1 MALLKHL
8 NNEKSAHAETP
19 AMQYPTSCLDPTT
32 PIPFSLNHPIIRPAL
47 LLILLLFS
55 SSSALAYDCEV
66 AGIYYNLNPTDK
78 TASVTYKDYNHYS
91 GDVVIPEN
99 IAYDGTTYSVTSIG
113 YSAFY
118 GCSGLTSVTIPN
130 SVTSIGN
137 FAFYGCSGLT
147 YVTIPNSVTSIG
159 DRAFSGCS
167 GLTSVT
173 VDKNN
178 GTYDSRDNCNA
189 IIETSTNKL
198 IVGCNNTIIPNSVT
212 AIGEHAFEYCSGL
225 TSVTIP
231 NSVTSIGGAAFSG
244 CSGLTSVTIPN
255 SVTSIGYRAFSGC
268 SGLTSV
274 TIGNSVSSIG
284 EHAFEY
290 CSGLTSVT
298 IPNSV
303 TSIGDGAFSGCS
315 GLTSVTIGNSVTSI
329 GDQAFFG
336 CTGLHSLT
344 IGTGVLSIG
353 RYAIGYNYDHGYI
366 KKTIEKVIWLPN
378 TPPTG
383 YRDVNSI
390 VSYAANDLY
399 TGMSCE
405 YKYIYKYLS
414 SLFEV
419 DGIRYVP
426 VSPSERTCDAIDC
439 TYSPE
444 HTEITLNKSVS
455 YKGVS
460 MKLKDI
466 KPYTCYNNTHIT
478 KVLVN
483 YDGNI
488 GDYAF
493 RDCSAITSA
502 DITAESIGN
511 YAFSGSA
518 TKNDAIFNISANTIG
533 GYAFSRCSAIIS
545 ADITAESIGNY
556 AFSDSATKNDA
567 IFNISANTIGGYAFS
582 GCSAI
587 ISAVITAKS
596 IGNYAFSS
604 SATKNDAIFNIS
616 ANTIGM
622 SAFSGCAKMTKATL
636 GGSMTSIGGSAFY
649 GCSSLEGITI
659 PNSVENIG
667 EGTFEKCSALSY
679 AKIGSGLKA
688 IPYSTFSGCAFIS
701 SITIPKNVTEIGN
714 YAFSGCKSLA
724 DVYIEDRE
732 DELSLGSNGSSP
744 LFSGCSLKTVYIGG
758 NIAYSTSSGS
768 GYSPFY
774 RNTSL
779 EKVIITD
786 KETEISAN
794 EFYGCTGLK
803 YITMGDG
810 IEKIGDWAFSG
821 CSSLDFFRVG
831 SNVKTIGKEAFSDCT
846 AMTKLITTAP
856 VPPTCGSQALDD
868 INKWT
873 CELFVNKESIDQYK
887 AAEQWKEFFF
897 ISEYDGVDDVSVDT
911 PDALYEVYNL
921 QGVRVGSGMREAE
934 VTADTLPHGVYILVS
949 LQGRKKL
956 KI

>member
-1 MALLKHL
+1 
-8 NNEKSAHAETP
+8 
-19 AMQYPTSCLDPTT
+19 MQYPASQPDHTSI
-32 PIPFSLNHPIIRPAL
+32 IPGHLIHTIIRPAL
-47 LLILLLFS
+47 LLILLIFS
-55 SSSALAYDCEV
+55 SFYALAYDCKV
-66 AGIYYNLNPTDK
+66 DGIYYDLNNDDK
-78 TASVTYKDYNHYS
+78 TASVTYIYMGLYTSDNKDAYVGNII
-91 GDVVIPEN
+91 IPES
-99 IAYDGTTYSVTSIG
+99 ITYSGTTYSVTSIG
-113 YSAFY
+113 DNAFW

-130 SVTSIGN
+130 SISYIGKYA
-137 FAFYGCSGLT
+137 FASCSGLT
-147 YVTIPNSVTSIG
+147 SVTIPNSVSYIG
-159 DRAFSGCS
+159 EAAFGGCS

-198 IVGCNNTIIPNSVT
+198 IVGCKNTTIPNSVTSIGDWAFASCSGLTSVTIPNSVTSIGGYAFSGCSGLTSVTVDKNNGTYDSRNNCNAIIETSTNKLIVGCNNTIIPNSIT
-212 AIGEHAFEYCSGL
+212 SIGDGAFAYCSGL

-231 NSVTSIGGAAFSG
+231 NSVTSIGEFAFSHCSGLTSVAITNSVTSIGEYAFSGCSGLTSVTFNAEKCTYMGSDSYPVFNDCINLTTLNIGNKVTTIPNHAFYDCTGLTSVTIPNSVTSIGESAFSG

-255 SVTSIGYRAFSGC
+255 SVTFIGGYAFRG
-268 SGLTSV
+268 
-274 TIGNSVSSIG
+274 
-284 EHAFEY
+284 

-303 TSIGDGAFSGCS
+303 TFIGDYAFY
-315 GLTSVTIGNSVTSI
+315 N
-329 GDQAFFG
+329 

-353 RYAIGYNYDHGYI
+353 QYAIGYYYNYGYGNR

-383 YRDVNSI
+383 YSEVNSR
-390 VSYAANDLY
+390 VSYVANDLY

-439 TYSPE
+439 TYNQEQTDISLCK
-444 HTEITLNKSVS
+444 TVS

-460 MKLKDI
+460 MTLKDI

-478 KVLVN
+478 KVIVN

-493 RDCSAITSA
+493 HDC
-502 DITAESIGN
+502 
-511 YAFSGSA
+511 
-518 TKNDAIFNISANTIG
+518 
-533 GYAFSRCSAIIS
+533 
-545 ADITAESIGNY
+545 
-556 AFSDSATKNDA
+556 
-567 IFNISANTIGGYAFS
+567 
-582 GCSAI
+582 
-587 ISAVITAKS
+587 
-596 IGNYAFSS
+596 
-604 SATKNDAIFNIS
+604 
-616 ANTIGM
+616 
-622 SAFSGCAKMTKATL
+622 
-636 GGSMTSIGGSAFY
+636 
-649 GCSSLEGITI
+649 
-659 PNSVENIG
+659 P
-667 EGTFEKCSALSY
+667 
-679 AKIGSGLKA
+679 
-688 IPYSTFSGCAFIS
+688 
-701 SITIPKNVTEIGN
+701 
-714 YAFSGCKSLA
+714 
-724 DVYIEDRE
+724 
-732 DELSLGSNGSSP
+732 
-744 LFSGCSLKTVYIGG
+744 LKTVYIGG
-758 NIAYSTSSGS
+758 NISYSTSSDK

-786 KETEISAN
+786 KETEITAN

-803 YITMGDG
+803 YISMGDG

-856 VPPTCGSQALDD
+856 VPPICGSQALDD

-873 CELFVNKESIDQYK
+873 CELFVNKESINQYK

-897 ISEYDGVDDVSVDT
+897 ISEYNGVDDVSVDT
-911 PDALYEVYNL
+911 PDALYEVYNM

-934 VTADTLPHGVYILVS
+934 VTVDTLPHGVYILVS
-949 LQGRKKL
+949 PQGRKKL

>member
-1 MALLKHL
+1 
-8 NNEKSAHAETP
+8 
-19 AMQYPTSCLDPTT
+19 MQYPASQPDHTSI
-32 PIPFSLNHPIIRPAL
+32 IPGHLIHTIIRPAL
-47 LLILLLFS
+47 LLILLIFS
-55 SSSALAYDCEV
+55 SFYALAYDCKV
-66 AGIYYNLNPTDK
+66 DRIYYDLNNDDK
-78 TASVTYKDYNHYS
+78 TASVTYMGLYTSDNKDAYVGNII
-91 GDVVIPEN
+91 IPES
-99 IAYDGTTYSVTSIG
+99 ITYSGTTYSVTSIG
-113 YSAFY
+113 DNAFR

-130 SVTSIGN
+130 SVSYIGKYA
-137 FAFYGCSGLT
+137 FASCSGLT
-147 YVTIPNSVTSIG
+147 SVTIPNSVSYIG
-159 DRAFSGCS
+159 EAAFGGCS

-198 IVGCNNTIIPNSVT
+198 IVGCKNTTIPNSVTSIGSSAFSGCSGLTSVTIPNSVTSIGGYAFSGCSGLTSVTVDKNNGTYDSRNNCNAIIETSTNKLIVGCNNTIIPNSVT
-212 AIGEHAFEYCSGL
+212 SIGDGAFAYCSGLTSVTIPNSVTSIGEVAFSDCSGLTSVAIPNSVTSIGGYAFAYCSGLTSVTFNAEKCTEMGSNSFPVFNGCKSLTTLTIGDKVTTIPDYAFGECSGLTSVTIPNSVTSIGDGAFADCSGL

-231 NSVTSIGGAAFSG
+231 NSVTSIGGAAF
-244 CSGLTSVTIPN
+244 
-255 SVTSIGYRAFSGC
+255 RD
-268 SGLTSV
+268 
-274 TIGNSVSSIG
+274 
-284 EHAFEY
+284 

-303 TSIGDGAFSGCS
+303 TSIGDDAFRGCS
-315 GLTSVTIGNSVTSI
+315 SLISVVIPNSVTSI
-329 GDQAFFG
+329 GDYAFYD

-353 RYAIGYNYDHGYI
+353 QYAIGYYYNYGYGKR
-366 KKTIEKVIWLPN
+366 KKTVEKVIWLPN

-383 YRDVNSI
+383 YSEVNSR
-390 VSYAANDLY
+390 VSYVANDLY

-439 TYSPE
+439 TYNQEQTDISLCK
-444 HTEITLNKSVS
+444 TVS

-460 MKLKDI
+460 MTLKDI

-478 KVLVN
+478 KVIVN

-493 RDCSAITSA
+493 HDC
-502 DITAESIGN
+502 
-511 YAFSGSA
+511 
-518 TKNDAIFNISANTIG
+518 
-533 GYAFSRCSAIIS
+533 
-545 ADITAESIGNY
+545 
-556 AFSDSATKNDA
+556 
-567 IFNISANTIGGYAFS
+567 
-582 GCSAI
+582 
-587 ISAVITAKS
+587 
-596 IGNYAFSS
+596 
-604 SATKNDAIFNIS
+604 
-616 ANTIGM
+616 
-622 SAFSGCAKMTKATL
+622 
-636 GGSMTSIGGSAFY
+636 
-649 GCSSLEGITI
+649 
-659 PNSVENIG
+659 P
-667 EGTFEKCSALSY
+667 
-679 AKIGSGLKA
+679 
-688 IPYSTFSGCAFIS
+688 
-701 SITIPKNVTEIGN
+701 
-714 YAFSGCKSLA
+714 
-724 DVYIEDRE
+724 
-732 DELSLGSNGSSP
+732 
-744 LFSGCSLKTVYIGG
+744 LKTVYIGG
-758 NIAYSTSSGS
+758 NISYSTSSDK

-786 KETEISAN
+786 KETEITAN

-803 YITMGDG
+803 YISMGDG

-911 PDALYEVYNL
+911 VDAVYEVYNL
-921 QGVRVGSGMREAE
+921 QGIRVGSGIREAE

-949 LQGRKKL
+949 PQGRKKL

>member
-1 MALLKHL
+1 
-8 NNEKSAHAETP
+8 
-19 AMQYPTSCLDPTT
+19 MQYPASQPDHTSI
-32 PIPFSLNHPIIRPAL
+32 IPGHLIHTIIRPAL
-47 LLILLLFS
+47 LLILSLFS
-55 SSSALAYDCEV
+55 SFSALAYDCKV
-66 AGIYYNLNPTDK
+66 DGIYYDLNNDDK
-78 TASVTYKDYNHYS
+78 TASVTYMGLYTSDNKDAYVGNII
-91 GDVVIPEN
+91 IPES
-99 IAYDGTTYSVTSIG
+99 ITHSGTTYSVTSIG
-113 YSAFY
+113 DNAFW

-130 SVTSIGN
+130 SVTSIGECA
-137 FAFYGCSGLT
+137 FASCSGLT
-147 YVTIPNSVTSIG
+147 SVTIPNSVSYIG
-159 DRAFSGCS
+159 EAAFGGCS

-198 IVGCNNTIIPNSVT
+198 IVGCKNTTIPNSVTSIGDRAFASCSGLTSVTIPNSVTSIGGYAFSGCSGLTSVTVDKNNGTYDSRNNCNAIIETSTNKLIVGCNNTIIPNSVT
-212 AIGEHAFEYCSGL
+212 SIGDGAFAYCSGL

-231 NSVTSIGGAAFSG
+231 NSVTSIGGAAF
-244 CSGLTSVTIPN
+244 
-255 SVTSIGYRAFSGC
+255 R
-268 SGLTSV
+268 
-274 TIGNSVSSIG
+274 
-284 EHAFEY
+284 
-290 CSGLTSVT
+290 
-298 IPNSV
+298 
-303 TSIGDGAFSGCS
+303 GCS

-329 GDQAFFG
+329 GDYAFYN

-353 RYAIGYNYDHGYI
+353 QYAIGYYYNYGYGNR

-383 YRDVNSI
+383 YGEVNSR
-390 VSYAANDLY
+390 VSYVANDLY

-439 TYSPE
+439 TYNQEQTDISLCK
-444 HTEITLNKSVS
+444 TVS

-460 MKLKDI
+460 MTLKDI

-478 KVLVN
+478 KVIVN

-493 RDCSAITSA
+493 HDC
-502 DITAESIGN
+502 
-511 YAFSGSA
+511 
-518 TKNDAIFNISANTIG
+518 
-533 GYAFSRCSAIIS
+533 
-545 ADITAESIGNY
+545 
-556 AFSDSATKNDA
+556 
-567 IFNISANTIGGYAFS
+567 
-582 GCSAI
+582 
-587 ISAVITAKS
+587 
-596 IGNYAFSS
+596 
-604 SATKNDAIFNIS
+604 
-616 ANTIGM
+616 
-622 SAFSGCAKMTKATL
+622 
-636 GGSMTSIGGSAFY
+636 
-649 GCSSLEGITI
+649 
-659 PNSVENIG
+659 P
-667 EGTFEKCSALSY
+667 
-679 AKIGSGLKA
+679 
-688 IPYSTFSGCAFIS
+688 
-701 SITIPKNVTEIGN
+701 
-714 YAFSGCKSLA
+714 
-724 DVYIEDRE
+724 
-732 DELSLGSNGSSP
+732 
-744 LFSGCSLKTVYIGG
+744 LKTVYIGG
-758 NIAYSTSSGS
+758 NISYSTSSDK

-786 KETEISAN
+786 KETEITAN

-803 YITMGDG
+803 YISMGDG

-873 CELFVNKESIDQYK
+873 CELFVNKESINQYK

-921 QGVRVGSGMREAE
+921 QGVRVGSGMHEAE
-934 VTADTLPHGVYILVS
+934 VTADALPHGVYILVS
-949 LQGRKKL
+949 PQGRKKL

>member
-1 MALLKHL
+1 MTNRNFFLCSSGGNRYRRPRFLHIYSGQDVIRIESQCDIMALLKHL
-8 NNEKSAHAETP
+8 KNEKSAHAETS
-19 AMQYPTSCLDPTT
+19 AMQYLTSSLDPTT
-32 PIPFSLNHPIIRPAL
+32 IIPGHLIHTIIRPAL

-55 SSSALAYDCEV
+55 SFSTLAYDCKV

-78 TASVTYKDYNHYS
+78 TASVTGNDNNSYS

-113 YSAFY
+113 YYAFSD
-118 GCSGLTSVTIPN
+118 CSGLTSVTFNAEKCTYMGSDSYPVFNNCIN
-130 SVTSIGN
+130 LTTLNIGN
-137 FAFYGCSGLT
+137 KVT
-147 YVTIPNSVTSIG
+147 TIPNY
-159 DRAFSGCS
+159 AF
-167 GLTSVT
+167 
-173 VDKNN
+173 
-178 GTYDSRDNCNA
+178 YD
-189 IIETSTNKL
+189 
-198 IVGCNNTIIPNSVT
+198 
-212 AIGEHAFEYCSGL
+212 
-225 TSVTIP
+225 
-231 NSVTSIGGAAFSG
+231 
-244 CSGLTSVTIPN
+244 
-255 SVTSIGYRAFSGC
+255 
-268 SGLTSV
+268 
-274 TIGNSVSSIG
+274 
-284 EHAFEY
+284 
-290 CSGLTSVT
+290 
-298 IPNSV
+298 
-303 TSIGDGAFSGCS
+303 
-315 GLTSVTIGNSVTSI
+315 
-329 GDQAFFG
+329 

-353 RYAIGYNYDHGYI
+353 RYAIGYYKYDHGNI
-366 KKTIEKVIWLPN
+366 KKTIEKVIWHPN

-383 YRDVNSI
+383 YREVNSR
-390 VSYAANDLY
+390 VSYVANDLY

-439 TYSPE
+439 TYNQEQTDISLCK
-444 HTEITLNKSVS
+444 TVS

-460 MKLKDI
+460 MTLKDI

-478 KVLVN
+478 KVIIN
-483 YDGNI
+483 YEGNI
-488 GDYAF
+488 GNYAF
-493 RDCSAITSA
+493 YDCSAIVSA
-502 DITAESIGN
+502 DITAESIGD
-511 YAFSGSA
+511 YAFKESA
-518 TKNDAIFNISANTIG
+518 TKNEATFKIVAKTIG
-533 GYAFSRCSAIIS
+533 
-545 ADITAESIGNY
+545 E
-556 AFSDSATKNDA
+556 K
-567 IFNISANTIGGYAFS
+567 AFS
-582 GCSAI
+582 GCSKMTKVTLGE
-587 ISAVITAKS
+587 SLTS
-596 IGNYAFSS
+596 IGE
-604 SATKNDAIFNIS
+604 
-616 ANTIGM
+616 
-622 SAFSGCAKMTKATL
+622 SAFS
-636 GGSMTSIGGSAFY
+636 
-649 GCSSLEGITI
+649 GCSSLEGVTI
-659 PNSVENIG
+659 PNNVESIG
-667 EGTFEKCSALSY
+667 SYAFEKCSAMTY

-688 IPYSTFSGCAFIS
+688 IPYCTFSGCASIP
-701 SITIPKNVTEIGN
+701 SITIPKNVTEGN

-744 LFSGCSLKTVYIGG
+744 LFSGCPLKTVYIGG
-758 NIAYSTSSGS
+758 NIAYLTSSDN

-786 KETEISAN
+786 KETEISEN

-821 CSSLDFFRVG
+821 CSSLDYFRVG

-897 ISEYDGVDDVSVDT
+897 ISKYDGVDDVSVDSQN
-911 PDALYEVYNL
+911 AVYEVYNL

-934 VTADTLPHGVYILVS
+934 VTADALPHGVYILVS
-949 LQGRKKL
+949 PQGRKKL

>member
-1 MALLKHL
+1 
-8 NNEKSAHAETP
+8 
-19 AMQYPTSCLDPTT
+19 MQYPASQPDHTSI
-32 PIPFSLNHPIIRPAL
+32 IPGHLIHTIIRPAL
-47 LLILLLFS
+47 LLILLIFS
-55 SSSALAYDCEV
+55 SFYALAYDCKV
-66 AGIYYNLNPTDK
+66 DGIYYDLNNDDK
-78 TASVTYKDYNHYS
+78 TASVTYMGLYTSDNKDAYVGNII
-91 GDVVIPEN
+91 IPES
-99 IAYDGTTYSVTSIG
+99 ITYSGTTYSVTSIG
-113 YSAFY
+113 DNAFWGCSGFTSVTIPNSVSY
-118 GCSGLTSVTIPN
+118 IGKYAFASCSGLTSVTIPN
-130 SVTSIGN
+130 SVSYIGKYA
-137 FAFYGCSGLT
+137 FASCSGLT
-147 YVTIPNSVTSIG
+147 SVTIPNSVSYIG
-159 DRAFSGCS
+159 EAAFGGCS

-198 IVGCNNTIIPNSVT
+198 IVGCKNTTIPNSVTSIGDRAFASCSGLTSVTIPNSVTSIGGYAFSGCSGLTSVTVDKNNGTYDSRNNCNAIIETSTNKLIVGCNNTIIPNSVT
-212 AIGEHAFEYCSGL
+212 SIGDGAFAYCSGLTSVTIPNSVTSIGEFAFSDCSGLTSVTIPNSVTSIGGYAFSGCSGLTSVTFNAEKCTEMGSNSFPVFNGCKSLTTLTIGDKVTTIPDYAFGECSGLTSVTIPNSVTSIGDGAFAYCSGL

-231 NSVTSIGGAAFSG
+231 NSVTSIGGAAF
-244 CSGLTSVTIPN
+244 
-255 SVTSIGYRAFSGC
+255 R
-268 SGLTSV
+268 
-274 TIGNSVSSIG
+274 
-284 EHAFEY
+284 
-290 CSGLTSVT
+290 
-298 IPNSV
+298 
-303 TSIGDGAFSGCS
+303 GCS

-329 GDQAFFG
+329 GDYAFYN

-353 RYAIGYNYDHGYI
+353 QYAIGYYYNYGYGNR

-383 YRDVNSI
+383 YSEVNSR
-390 VSYAANDLY
+390 VSYVANDLY

-426 VSPSERTCDAIDC
+426 VSPSEHTCDAIDC
-439 TYSPE
+439 TYNQEQTDISLCK
-444 HTEITLNKSVS
+444 TVS

-460 MKLKDI
+460 MTLKDI

-478 KVLVN
+478 KVIVN

-493 RDCSAITSA
+493 HDC
-502 DITAESIGN
+502 
-511 YAFSGSA
+511 
-518 TKNDAIFNISANTIG
+518 
-533 GYAFSRCSAIIS
+533 
-545 ADITAESIGNY
+545 
-556 AFSDSATKNDA
+556 
-567 IFNISANTIGGYAFS
+567 
-582 GCSAI
+582 
-587 ISAVITAKS
+587 
-596 IGNYAFSS
+596 
-604 SATKNDAIFNIS
+604 
-616 ANTIGM
+616 
-622 SAFSGCAKMTKATL
+622 
-636 GGSMTSIGGSAFY
+636 
-649 GCSSLEGITI
+649 
-659 PNSVENIG
+659 P
-667 EGTFEKCSALSY
+667 
-679 AKIGSGLKA
+679 
-688 IPYSTFSGCAFIS
+688 
-701 SITIPKNVTEIGN
+701 
-714 YAFSGCKSLA
+714 
-724 DVYIEDRE
+724 
-732 DELSLGSNGSSP
+732 
-744 LFSGCSLKTVYIGG
+744 LKTVYIGG
-758 NIAYSTSSGS
+758 NISYSTSSDR

-786 KETEISAN
+786 KETEITAN
-794 EFYGCTGLK
+794 EFYGCTRLK
-803 YITMGDG
+803 YISMGDG

-856 VPPTCGSQALDD
+856 VPPICGSQALDD

-873 CELFVNKESIDQYK
+873 CELFVNKESINQYK

-934 VTADTLPHGVYILVS
+934 VTADALPHGVYILVS
-949 LQGRKKL
+949 PQGRKKL

>member
-1 MALLKHL
+1 MKRIIYKLMLLTVVL
-8 NNEKSAHAETP
+8 CVAYP
-19 AMQYPTSCLDPTT
+19 AS
-32 PIPFSLNHPIIRPAL
+32 
-47 LLILLLFS
+47 
-55 SSSALAYDCEV
+55 AYDCKV
-66 AGIYYNLNPTDK
+66 DGIYYELNTTDN
-78 TASVTYKDYNHYS
+78 TASVTYNNGHYE
-91 GDVVIPEN
+91 GKVVIPET
-99 IAYDGTTYSVTSIG
+99 ITYSGTTYSVTSIG
-113 YSAFY
+113 SSAFS
-118 GCSGLTSVTIPN
+118 GCSALTSVTIGN
-130 SVTSIGN
+130 SVTSIGS
-137 FAFYGCSGLT
+137 Y
-147 YVTIPNSVTSIG
+147 
-159 DRAFSGCS
+159 
-167 GLTSVT
+167 
-173 VDKNN
+173 
-178 GTYDSRDNCNA
+178 
-189 IIETSTNKL
+189 
-198 IVGCNNTIIPNSVT
+198 
-212 AIGEHAFEYCSGL
+212 
-225 TSVTIP
+225 
-231 NSVTSIGGAAFSG
+231 AFSG

-255 SVTSIGYRAFSGC
+255 SVTSIGYAAFRGC
-268 SGLTSV
+268 SALTSV
-274 TIGNSVSSIG
+274 TIGNSVTSIG
-284 EHAFEY
+284 SNAFDG
-290 CSGLTSVT
+290 CSALTSVT

-303 TSIGDGAFSGCS
+303 TSIGEYAFY
-315 GLTSVTIGNSVTSI
+315 
-329 GDQAFFG
+329 G

-353 RYAIGYNYDHGYI
+353 SYAIGYYYDSGTHQAHPV
-366 KKTIEKVIWLPN
+366 EKVIWLPN
-378 TPPTG
+378 TSPKG
-383 YRDVNSI
+383 YTNVKSVVNY
-390 VSYAANDLY
+390 VANDLY
-399 TGMSCE
+399 SDLSSNN
-405 YKYIYKYLS
+405 KYVYKYLS

-419 DGIRYVP
+419 GGIRYVP

-460 MKLKDI
+460 MTLKDI

-478 KVLVN
+478 KVFIN
-483 YDGNI
+483 YNGNI

-502 DITAESIGN
+502 DITAESIGD
-511 YAFSGSA
+511 YAFS
-518 TKNDAIFNISANTIG
+518 
-533 GYAFSRCSAIIS
+533 C
-545 ADITAESIGNY
+545 
-556 AFSDSATKNDA
+556 SATKNDA

-587 ISAVITAKS
+587 INAVITAES
-596 IGNYAFSS
+596 IGGHAFSG

-616 ANTIGM
+616 ANTIGGH
-622 SAFSGCAKMTKATL
+622 AFSGCSAIISAVITAKSIGDYAFSGSATKNDAIFNISANTIGWYAFSGCSAIISADITAESIGAYAFNGCSKMTKATL
-636 GGSMTSIGGSAFY
+636 GESMTRIGGSAFS
-649 GCSSLEGITI
+649 GCSSLEGVTI
-659 PNSVENIG
+659 PNNVESIG
-667 EGTFEKCSALSY
+667 SYAFEKCSAMTY

-688 IPYSTFSGCAFIS
+688 IQDLTFYSCSSLS

-732 DELSLGSNGSSP
+732 DELSLGSNVSSP
-744 LFSGCSLKTVYIGG
+744 LFSGCPLKTVYIGG
-758 NIAYSTSSGS
+758 NISYPTSSNN

-786 KETEISAN
+786 KETEISEN
-794 EFYGCTGLK
+794 EFHGCTGLK

-911 PDALYEVYNL
+911 LDALYEVYNL

-934 VTADTLPHGVYILVS
+934 ITADALPHGIYILVS
-949 LQGRKKL
+949 PQGRKKL

>member
-1 MALLKHL
+1 MGSDSYPVFNNCINLTTL
-8 NNEKSAHAETP
+8 NIGNK
-19 AMQYPTSCLDPTT
+19 
-32 PIPFSLNHPIIRPAL
+32 
-47 LLILLLFS
+47 
-55 SSSALAYDCEV
+55 
-66 AGIYYNLNPTDK
+66 
-78 TASVTYKDYNHYS
+78 VT
-91 GDVVIPEN
+91 
-99 IAYDGTTYSVTSIG
+99 
-113 YSAFY
+113 
-118 GCSGLTSVTIPN
+118 TIPN
-130 SVTSIGN
+130 Y
-137 FAFYGCSGLT
+137 AFY
-147 YVTIPNSVTSIG
+147 
-159 DRAFSGCS
+159 D
-167 GLTSVT
+167 
-173 VDKNN
+173 
-178 GTYDSRDNCNA
+178 
-189 IIETSTNKL
+189 
-198 IVGCNNTIIPNSVT
+198 
-212 AIGEHAFEYCSGL
+212 
-225 TSVTIP
+225 
-231 NSVTSIGGAAFSG
+231 
-244 CSGLTSVTIPN
+244 
-255 SVTSIGYRAFSGC
+255 
-268 SGLTSV
+268 
-274 TIGNSVSSIG
+274 
-284 EHAFEY
+284 
-290 CSGLTSVT
+290 
-298 IPNSV
+298 
-303 TSIGDGAFSGCS
+303 
-315 GLTSVTIGNSVTSI
+315 
-329 GDQAFFG
+329 

-353 RYAIGYNYDHGYI
+353 RYAIGYYKYDHGNI
-366 KKTIEKVIWLPN
+366 KKTIEKVIWHPN

-383 YRDVNSI
+383 YREVNSR
-390 VSYAANDLY
+390 VSYVANDLY

-405 YKYIYKYLS
+405 YKYIYIYKYLS

-439 TYSPE
+439 TYNQEQTDISLCK
-444 HTEITLNKSVS
+444 TVS

-460 MKLKDI
+460 MTLKDI

-478 KVLVN
+478 KVIIN
-483 YDGNI
+483 YEGN
-488 GDYAF
+488 
-493 RDCSAITSA
+493 
-502 DITAESIGN
+502 IGN
-511 YAFSGSA
+511 YAFY
-518 TKNDAIFNISANTIG
+518 D
-533 GYAFSRCSAIIS
+533 CSAIIS
-545 ADITAESIGNY
+545 ADITAESIGDY
-556 AFSDSATKNDA
+556 AFKDSATKNEA
-567 IFNISANTIGGYAFS
+567 TFKIVAKTIGETAFS
-582 GCSAI
+582 GCS
-587 ISAVITAKS
+587 
-596 IGNYAFSS
+596 
-604 SATKNDAIFNIS
+604 
-616 ANTIGM
+616 
-622 SAFSGCAKMTKATL
+622 KMTKATL
-636 GGSMTSIGGSAFY
+636 GESLTSIGGSAFS
-649 GCSSLEGITI
+649 GCTSLEGITI
-659 PNSVENIG
+659 PNNVESIG
-667 EGTFEKCSALSY
+667 QCTFEDCSALSY

-688 IPYSTFSGCAFIS
+688 IPYSTFSGCASIP
-701 SITIPKNVTEIGN
+701 SITIPKNVTKIGD

-744 LFSGCSLKTVYIGG
+744 LFSGCPLKTVYIGG
-758 NIAYSTSSGS
+758 NISYPTSSDN

-786 KETEISAN
+786 KETEISEN

-873 CELFVNKESIDQYK
+873 CKLFVNKESIDQYK

-949 LQGRKKL
+949 PQGRKKL

>member
-1 MALLKHL
+1 MSSYSSDNKDAYVG
-8 NNEKSAHAETP
+8 N
-19 AMQYPTSCLDPTT
+19 
-32 PIPFSLNHPIIRPAL
+32 II
-47 LLILLLFS
+47 
-55 SSSALAYDCEV
+55 
-66 AGIYYNLNPTDK
+66 
-78 TASVTYKDYNHYS
+78 
-91 GDVVIPEN
+91 IPES
-99 IAYDGTTYSVTSIG
+99 ITYRETTYSVTSIG
-113 YSAFY
+113 GYAFS

-130 SVTSIGN
+130 SVTSIGDY
-137 FAFYGCSGLT
+137 AF
-147 YVTIPNSVTSIG
+147 
-159 DRAFSGCS
+159 RGCS

-178 GTYDSRDNCNA
+178 GTYDSRNNCNA

-212 AIGEHAFEYCSGL
+212 SIGEFAFSDCSGLTSVAIPNSVTSIGESAFARCSGL

-231 NSVTSIGGAAFSG
+231 NSVTSIGSWTFYG
-244 CSGLTSVTIPN
+244 CSGLTSVTFNAEKCTYMGSDSYPVFNDCINLTTLNIGNKVTTIPN
-255 SVTSIGYRAFSGC
+255 SAFRDC
-268 SGLTSV
+268 SGLS
-274 TIGNSVSSIG
+274 
-284 EHAFEY
+284 
-290 CSGLTSVT
+290 SVT

-303 TSIGDGAFSGCS
+303 TSIGDY
-315 GLTSVTIGNSVTSI
+315 
-329 GDQAFFG
+329 AFFG

-344 IGTGVLSIG
+344 IGTGVSSIG
-353 RYAIGYNYDHGYI
+353 QYAIGYYYNYGYGNR
-366 KKTIEKVIWLPN
+366 KKTVEKVIWLPN

-390 VSYAANDLY
+390 VSYVANDLY

-419 DGIRYVP
+419 GGIRYVP

-439 TYSPE
+439 TYSSE
-444 HTEITLNKSVS
+444 HTDISLCKTVS

-460 MKLKDI
+460 MTLKDI

-478 KVLVN
+478 KVIVN

-493 RDCSAITSA
+493 HDC
-502 DITAESIGN
+502 
-511 YAFSGSA
+511 
-518 TKNDAIFNISANTIG
+518 
-533 GYAFSRCSAIIS
+533 
-545 ADITAESIGNY
+545 
-556 AFSDSATKNDA
+556 
-567 IFNISANTIGGYAFS
+567 
-582 GCSAI
+582 
-587 ISAVITAKS
+587 
-596 IGNYAFSS
+596 
-604 SATKNDAIFNIS
+604 
-616 ANTIGM
+616 
-622 SAFSGCAKMTKATL
+622 
-636 GGSMTSIGGSAFY
+636 
-649 GCSSLEGITI
+649 
-659 PNSVENIG
+659 P
-667 EGTFEKCSALSY
+667 
-679 AKIGSGLKA
+679 
-688 IPYSTFSGCAFIS
+688 
-701 SITIPKNVTEIGN
+701 
-714 YAFSGCKSLA
+714 
-724 DVYIEDRE
+724 
-732 DELSLGSNGSSP
+732 
-744 LFSGCSLKTVYIGG
+744 LKTVYIGG
-758 NIAYSTSSGS
+758 NISYSTSSDK

-786 KETEISAN
+786 KETEITAN

-803 YITMGDG
+803 YISMGDG

-821 CSSLDFFRVG
+821 CSSLDFFHVG

-873 CELFVNKESIDQYK
+873 CKLFVNKESIDQYK

-934 VTADTLPHGVYILVS
+934 VTADALPHGVYILVS
-949 LQGRKKL
+949 PQGRKKL

>member
-1 MALLKHL
+1 
-8 NNEKSAHAETP
+8 
-19 AMQYPTSCLDPTT
+19 MQYLTSSLDPTT

-55 SSSALAYDCEV
+55 SFSTLAYDCKV

-78 TASVTYKDYNHYS
+78 TASVTGNDNNSYS

-113 YSAFY
+113 YYAFSDCSRLTSVTIPNSVTSIGESAFSGCSGLTSVTIPNSVTFIGGY
-118 GCSGLTSVTIPN
+118 AFRGCSGLTSVTIPN
-130 SVTSIGN
+130 SVTSIGDR
-137 FAFYGCSGLT
+137 AFTGCFGLT
-147 YVTIPNSVTSIG
+147 SLTFNAENCTSFSFSDCTNLTSLTIGEKVTIIPSS
-159 DRAFSGCS
+159 AFSGCS
-167 GLTSVT
+167 GLS
-173 VDKNN
+173 
-178 GTYDSRDNCNA
+178 
-189 IIETSTNKL
+189 
-198 IVGCNNTIIPNSVT
+198 
-212 AIGEHAFEYCSGL
+212 
-225 TSVTIP
+225 SVTIP
-231 NSVTSIGGAAFSG
+231 NSVTSIGESAFSG
-244 CSGLTSVTIPN
+244 CTGLTSVTFNAEKCTYMGSDSYPVFNNCIN
-255 SVTSIGYRAFSGC
+255 
-268 SGLTSV
+268 LT
-274 TIGNSVSSIG
+274 TLNIGNKV
-284 EHAFEY
+284 
-290 CSGLTSVT
+290 TT
-298 IPNSV
+298 IPNY
-303 TSIGDGAFSGCS
+303 AFY
-315 GLTSVTIGNSVTSI
+315 
-329 GDQAFFG
+329 D

-353 RYAIGYNYDHGYI
+353 RYAIGYYKYDHGNI
-366 KKTIEKVIWLPN
+366 KKTIEKVIWHPN

-383 YRDVNSI
+383 YREVNSR
-390 VSYAANDLY
+390 VSYVANDLY

-439 TYSPE
+439 TYNQEQTDISLCK
-444 HTEITLNKSVS
+444 TVS

-460 MKLKDI
+460 MTLKDI

-478 KVLVN
+478 KVIIN
-483 YDGNI
+483 YEGN
-488 GDYAF
+488 
-493 RDCSAITSA
+493 
-502 DITAESIGN
+502 IGN
-511 YAFSGSA
+511 YAFY
-518 TKNDAIFNISANTIG
+518 D
-533 GYAFSRCSAIIS
+533 CSAIIS
-545 ADITAESIGNY
+545 ADITAESIGDY
-556 AFSDSATKNDA
+556 AFKESATKNEA
-567 IFNISANTIGGYAFS
+567 TFKIVAKTIGETAFS
-582 GCSAI
+582 GCS
-587 ISAVITAKS
+587 
-596 IGNYAFSS
+596 
-604 SATKNDAIFNIS
+604 
-616 ANTIGM
+616 
-622 SAFSGCAKMTKATL
+622 KMTKATL
-636 GGSMTSIGGSAFY
+636 GESLTSIGGSAFS
-649 GCSSLEGITI
+649 GCTSLEGITI
-659 PNSVENIG
+659 PNNVESIG
-667 EGTFEKCSALSY
+667 QCTFEDCSALSY

-688 IPYSTFSGCAFIS
+688 IPYSTFSGCASIP

-744 LFSGCSLKTVYIGG
+744 LFSGCPLKTVYIGG
-758 NIAYSTSSGS
+758 NIAYPTSSNK

-786 KETEISAN
+786 KETEISEN

-873 CELFVNKESIDQYK
+873 CELFVNKESINQYK

-949 LQGRKKL
+949 PQGRKKL

>member
-8 NNEKSAHAETP
+8 NIEKSAHAETS
-19 AMQYPTSCLDPTT
+19 AMQYLTSSFDPTT
-32 PIPFSLNHPIIRPAL
+32 IIPGHLIHTIIRPAL

-55 SSSALAYDCEV
+55 SFSTLAYDCCID
-66 AGIYYNLNPTDK
+66 GIFYDLKTTFK
-78 TASVTYKDYNHYS
+78 TARVTYMSSYSSDNKDAYVGNII
-91 GDVVIPEN
+91 IPES
-99 IAYDGTTYSVTSIG
+99 ITYRETTYSVTSIG
-113 YSAFY
+113 ESAFHGCSGLTSVTIPNSVTSIGGYAFSGCSGLTSVTIPNSVTSIGDYAFY

-130 SVTSIGN
+130 SVTSIGKS
-137 FAFYGCSGLT
+137 AFSGCTGLT
-147 YVTIPNSVTSIG
+147 SVTFNAEKCTYMGSDSYPPVFNDCINLTTLNIGNKVTIIPSS
-159 DRAFSGCS
+159 AFSGCS
-167 GLTSVT
+167 GLTS
-173 VDKNN
+173 
-178 GTYDSRDNCNA
+178 
-189 IIETSTNKL
+189 L
-198 IVGCNNTIIPNSVT
+198 
-212 AIGEHAFEYCSGL
+212 
-225 TSVTIP
+225 
-231 NSVTSIGGAAFSG
+231 
-244 CSGLTSVTIPN
+244 TIPN
-255 SVTSIGYRAFSGC
+255 SVTSIGY
-268 SGLTSV
+268 
-274 TIGNSVSSIG
+274 
-284 EHAFEY
+284 Y
-290 CSGLTSVT
+290 
-298 IPNSV
+298 
-303 TSIGDGAFSGCS
+303 AFSGCS

-329 GDQAFFG
+329 GDYAFYN

-353 RYAIGYNYDHGYI
+353 QYAIGYYYDHGNI
-366 KKTIEKVIWLPN
+366 KKSVEKVIWLPN

-383 YRDVNSI
+383 YSDVNSI

-399 TGMSCE
+399 TGMSCK

-439 TYSPE
+439 TYNQEQTDISLCK
-444 HTEITLNKSVS
+444 TVS

-460 MKLKDI
+460 MTLKDI

-478 KVLVN
+478 KVIVN
-483 YDGNI
+483 YEGNI
-488 GDYAF
+488 GNYAF
-493 RDCSAITSA
+493 YDCSAIVSA
-502 DITAESIGN
+502 DITAESIGD
-511 YAFSGSA
+511 YAFKESA
-518 TKNDAIFNISANTIG
+518 TKNEATFKIVAKTIG
-533 GYAFSRCSAIIS
+533 
-545 ADITAESIGNY
+545 E
-556 AFSDSATKNDA
+556 K
-567 IFNISANTIGGYAFS
+567 AFS
-582 GCSAI
+582 GCS
-587 ISAVITAKS
+587 
-596 IGNYAFSS
+596 N
-604 SATKNDAIFNIS
+604 
-616 ANTIGM
+616 
-622 SAFSGCAKMTKATL
+622 MTKATL
-636 GGSMTSIGGSAFY
+636 GESMTSIGGSAFS
-649 GCSSLEGITI
+649 GCSSLEGVTI
-659 PNSVENIG
+659 PNNVESIG
-667 EGTFEKCSALSY
+667 SYAFEKCSAMTY

-688 IPYSTFSGCAFIS
+688 IQDHTFYSCSSLS
-701 SITIPKNVTEIGN
+701 SITIPKNVTEIGD

-744 LFSGCSLKTVYIGG
+744 LFSGCPLKTVYIGG

-846 AMTKLITTAP
+846 AMTKLITTAL

-949 LQGRKKL
+949 PQGRKKL

>member
-8 NNEKSAHAETP
+8 NNEKSAQGETS
-19 AMQYPTSCLDPTT
+19 AMQHPASQPDHTSI
-32 PIPFSLNHPIIRPAL
+32 IPGHLIHTIIRPAL

-55 SSSALAYDCEV
+55 SFSALAYDCKV
-66 AGIYYNLNPTDK
+66 DNIYYNLNNEDK
-78 TASVTYKDYNHYS
+78 TASVTYMGLYSSDNKDAYVGNII
-91 GDVVIPEN
+91 IPESTTYN
-99 IAYDGTTYSVTSIG
+99 GTTYSVTSIG
-113 YSAFY
+113 KYAFRDCSGLTSVTIPNSVTSIGGYAFY

-130 SVTSIGN
+130 SVTSIGGS
-137 FAFYGCSGLT
+137 AFY
-147 YVTIPNSVTSIG
+147 
-159 DRAFSGCS
+159 
-167 GLTSVT
+167 
-173 VDKNN
+173 
-178 GTYDSRDNCNA
+178 
-189 IIETSTNKL
+189 
-198 IVGCNNTIIPNSVT
+198 
-212 AIGEHAFEYCSGL
+212 
-225 TSVTIP
+225 
-231 NSVTSIGGAAFSG
+231 
-244 CSGLTSVTIPN
+244 
-255 SVTSIGYRAFSGC
+255 GC

-274 TIGNSVSSIG
+274 TIGNSVTSIG
-284 EHAFEY
+284 E
-290 CSGLTSVT
+290 S
-298 IPNSV
+298 
-303 TSIGDGAFSGCS
+303 AFSGCS

-329 GDQAFFG
+329 GDYAFCG
-336 CTGLHSLT
+336 CSGLHSLT
-344 IGTGVLSIG
+344 IGSGVLSIG
-353 RYAIGYNYDHGYI
+353 NYAIGYYYYSSSGSY
-366 KKTIEKVIWLPN
+366 KKDPVEKVIFLPN
-378 TPPTG
+378 TPPKG
-383 YRDVNSI
+383 HEDVNGL
-390 VSYAANDLY
+390 VYYVANDLY
-399 TGMSCE
+399 SDCWSYRKTFV
-405 YKYIYKYLS
+405 YKYLS

-426 VSPSERTCDAIDC
+426 VNPSERTCDAIDC
-439 TYSPE
+439 TYAPE
-444 HTEITLNKSVS
+444 HTDISLCRTVS

-460 MKLKDI
+460 MTLKDI

-483 YDGNI
+483 YEGNI

-493 RDCSAITSA
+493 HDCSAITSA
-502 DITAESIGN
+502 DITAKSIGYSAFSGCSAIISAVITAESIGD

-533 GYAFSRCSAIIS
+533 GYAFS
-545 ADITAESIGNY
+545 G
-556 AFSDSATKNDA
+556 
-567 IFNISANTIGGYAFS
+567 
-582 GCSAI
+582 
-587 ISAVITAKS
+587 
-596 IGNYAFSS
+596 SS
-604 SATKNDAIFNIS
+604 
-616 ANTIGM
+616 
-622 SAFSGCAKMTKATL
+622 KMTKATL
-636 GGSMTSIGGSAFY
+636 GESLTSIGESAFS
-649 GCSSLEGITI
+649 GCSSLEGVTI
-659 PNSVENIG
+659 PNSIESIG
-667 EGTFEKCSALSY
+667 SNAFEKCSAMTY

-688 IPYSTFSGCAFIS
+688 IPYSTFRGCS
-701 SITIPKNVTEIGN
+701 LLPSITIPKNVTEIGD
-714 YAFSGCKSLA
+714 YALSGCESLA

-744 LFSGCSLKTVYIGG
+744 LFSGCPLKTVYIGG
-758 NIAYSTSSGS
+758 NIAYPTSSNK

-786 KETEISAN
+786 KETEISEN

-821 CSSLDFFRVG
+821 CSSLNFFRVG

-897 ISEYDGVDDVSVDT
+897 ISEYDGVDDVSVDSQN
-911 PDALYEVYNL
+911 AVYEVYNL

-949 LQGRKKL
+949 PQGRKKL

>member
-8 NNEKSAHAETP
+8 KNEKSAQAETS
-19 AMQYPTSCLDPTT
+19 AMQYLTSSLDPTT

-55 SSSALAYDCEV
+55 SFSTLAYDCKV

-78 TASVTYKDYNHYS
+78 TASVTGNDNNSYS

-113 YSAFY
+113 YYAFSDCSRLTSMTIPNSVTSIGESAFSGCSGLTSVTIPNSVTFIGGY
-118 GCSGLTSVTIPN
+118 AFRGCSGLTSVTIPN
-130 SVTSIGN
+130 SVTSIGSS
-137 FAFYGCSGLT
+137 AF
-147 YVTIPNSVTSIG
+147 
-159 DRAFSGCS
+159 R
-167 GLTSVT
+167 
-173 VDKNN
+173 
-178 GTYDSRDNCNA
+178 
-189 IIETSTNKL
+189 
-198 IVGCNNTIIPNSVT
+198 
-212 AIGEHAFEYCSGL
+212 
-225 TSVTIP
+225 
-231 NSVTSIGGAAFSG
+231 G

-255 SVTSIGYRAFSGC
+255 SVTSIGDRAFTGCFGLTSLTFNAENCTSFSFSDCTNLTSLTIGEKVTIIPSSAFSGC
-268 SGLTSV
+268 SGLS
-274 TIGNSVSSIG
+274 
-284 EHAFEY
+284 
-290 CSGLTSVT
+290 SVT

-303 TSIGDGAFSGCS
+303 TSIGESAFSGCT
-315 GLTSVTIGNSVTSI
+315 GLTSVTFNAEKCTYMGSDSYPVFNNCINLTTLNIGNKVTTI
-329 GDQAFFG
+329 PNYAFYD

-353 RYAIGYNYDHGYI
+353 RYAIGYYKYDHGNI
-366 KKTIEKVIWLPN
+366 KKTIEKVIWHPN

-383 YRDVNSI
+383 YREVNSR
-390 VSYAANDLY
+390 VSYVANDLY

-439 TYSPE
+439 TYNQEQTDISLCK
-444 HTEITLNKSVS
+444 TVS

-460 MKLKDI
+460 MTLKDI

-478 KVLVN
+478 KVIIN
-483 YDGNI
+483 YEGN
-488 GDYAF
+488 
-493 RDCSAITSA
+493 
-502 DITAESIGN
+502 IGN
-511 YAFSGSA
+511 YAFY
-518 TKNDAIFNISANTIG
+518 D
-533 GYAFSRCSAIIS
+533 CSAIIS
-545 ADITAESIGNY
+545 ADITAESIGDY
-556 AFSDSATKNDA
+556 AFKESATKNEA
-567 IFNISANTIGGYAFS
+567 TFKIVAKTIGETAFS
-582 GCSAI
+582 GCS
-587 ISAVITAKS
+587 
-596 IGNYAFSS
+596 
-604 SATKNDAIFNIS
+604 
-616 ANTIGM
+616 
-622 SAFSGCAKMTKATL
+622 KMTKATL
-636 GGSMTSIGGSAFY
+636 GESLTSIGGSAFS
-649 GCSSLEGITI
+649 GCTSLEGITI
-659 PNSVENIG
+659 PNNVESIG
-667 EGTFEKCSALSY
+667 QCTFEDCSALSY

-688 IPYSTFSGCAFIS
+688 IPYSTFSGCASIP

-744 LFSGCSLKTVYIGG
+744 LFSGCPLKTVYIGG
-758 NIAYSTSSGS
+758 NISYPTSSDN

-786 KETEISAN
+786 KETEISEN

-873 CELFVNKESIDQYK
+873 CKLFVNKESIDQYK

-897 ISEYDGVDDVSVDT
+897 ISEHVGVDDVSVDT

-934 VTADTLPHGVYILVS
+934 VTADALPHGVYILVS
-949 LQGRKKL
+949 PQGRKKL

>member
-1 MALLKHL
+1 MKRIMYKLMLLTVVL
-8 NNEKSAHAETP
+8 CVACP
-19 AMQYPTSCLDPTT
+19 AS
-32 PIPFSLNHPIIRPAL
+32 
-47 LLILLLFS
+47 
-55 SSSALAYDCEV
+55 AYDCMV
-66 AGIYYNLNPTDK
+66 DGIYYNLDDSNK
-78 TASVTYKDYNHYS
+78 TAMVTYESSYKNSYVGNIT
-91 GDVVIPEN
+91 IPEN
-99 IAYDGTTYSVTSIG
+99 IAYNGAIYSI
-113 YSAFY
+113 
-118 GCSGLTSVTIPN
+118 
-130 SVTSIGN
+130 
-137 FAFYGCSGLT
+137 
-147 YVTIPNSVTSIG
+147 TSIG
-159 DRAFSGCS
+159 D
-167 GLTSVT
+167 
-173 VDKNN
+173 
-178 GTYDSRDNCNA
+178 
-189 IIETSTNKL
+189 E
-198 IVGCNNTIIPNSVT
+198 
-212 AIGEHAFEYCSGL
+212 
-225 TSVTIP
+225 
-231 NSVTSIGGAAFSG
+231 AFSG

-255 SVTSIGYRAFSGC
+255 SVTSIGD
-268 SGLTSV
+268 
-274 TIGNSVSSIG
+274 
-284 EHAFEY
+284 E
-290 CSGLTSVT
+290 
-298 IPNSV
+298 
-303 TSIGDGAFSGCS
+303 
-315 GLTSVTIGNSVTSI
+315 
-329 GDQAFFG
+329 AFFC

-353 RYAIGYNYDHGYI
+353 RKAIGYYTDSNSSGAHPV
-366 KKTIEKVIWLPN
+366 KKVIWLPN
-378 TPPTG
+378 TPPEG
-383 YRDVNSI
+383 YTDVKSVVNY
-390 VSYAANDLY
+390 VANDLY
-399 TGMSCE
+399 TGLPSNN
-405 YKYIYKYLS
+405 KYEYKYLS

-444 HTEITLNKSVS
+444 HTDISLCKNVS

-460 MKLKDI
+460 MTLKDI

-493 RDCSAITSA
+493 SDCSAITSA
-502 DITAESIGN
+502 DITAESIGT
-511 YAFSGSA
+511 AFSCSA

-533 GYAFSRCSAIIS
+533 GWAFSGCSAIIS
-545 ADITAESIGNY
+545 AVITAKSIGDY

-567 IFNISANTIGGYAFS
+567 IFNISANTIGVCAFS

-587 ISAVITAKS
+587 TSADITAESIGISA
-596 IGNYAFSS
+596 FSG
-604 SATKNDAIFNIS
+604 SATKNDAIFKIS
-616 ANTIGM
+616 ANTIEVN
-622 SAFSGCAKMTKATL
+622 AFSGCSKMTKATL
-636 GGSMTSIGGSAFY
+636 GESMISIGGSAFSR
-649 GCSSLEGITI
+649 CESLEGITI
-659 PNSVENIG
+659 PNSVESIG
-667 EGTFEKCSALSY
+667 ENTFKYCSALSY
-679 AKIGSGLKA
+679 ARIGSGIKA
-688 IPYSTFSGCAFIS
+688 ISSCTFDGCS
-701 SITIPKNVTEIGN
+701 SLPSITIPKNVTEIGN
-714 YAFSGCKSLA
+714 YAFDGCKSLA

-744 LFSGCSLKTVYIGG
+744 LFSDCPLKTVYIGG
-758 NIAYSTSSGS
+758 NIAYSTSSNS

-786 KETEISAN
+786 KETEISEN

-873 CELFVNKESIDQYK
+873 CELFVNKESINQYK

-897 ISEYDGVDDVSVDT
+897 ISEYDGVDDVSMDT
-911 PDALYEVYNL
+911 VDALYDVYNL
-921 QGVRVGSGMREAE
+921 QGVRVGSGMRETE
-934 VTADTLPHGVYILVS
+934 VTADVLPHGVYILVS
-949 LQGRKKL
+949 PQSRKKL

>member
-1 MALLKHL
+1 MQTAPQKPGHGQSGWVGRHFFWKRLSALILDEQDFFFLCSSGGNRYRRPRFLHIYSGQDVIRIESQCDIMALLKHL

-19 AMQYPTSCLDPTT
+19 AMQYLTFSLDPTT
-32 PIPFSLNHPIIRPAL
+32 IIPGHLIHPIIRPAL

-55 SSSALAYDCEV
+55 SFSALAYDCKV

-78 TASVTYKDYNHYS
+78 TASVTGNDNNSYS

-113 YSAFY
+113 RSAFSGCSGLTSVTIPNSVTY
-118 GCSGLTSVTIPN
+118 IGVFAFNGCSGLTSVTIPN
-130 SVTSIGN
+130 SVTSIGV
-137 FAFYGCSGLT
+137 Y
-147 YVTIPNSVTSIG
+147 
-159 DRAFSGCS
+159 AFSGCS
-167 GLTSVT
+167 
-173 VDKNN
+173 
-178 GTYDSRDNCNA
+178 
-189 IIETSTNKL
+189 E
-198 IVGCNNTIIPNSVT
+198 
-212 AIGEHAFEYCSGL
+212 
-225 TSVTIP
+225 
-231 NSVTSIGGAAFSG
+231 
-244 CSGLTSVTIPN
+244 
-255 SVTSIGYRAFSGC
+255 
-268 SGLTSV
+268 
-274 TIGNSVSSIG
+274 
-284 EHAFEY
+284 
-290 CSGLTSVT
+290 
-298 IPNSV
+298 
-303 TSIGDGAFSGCS
+303 
-315 GLTSVTIGNSVTSI
+315 LTSVTIGNSVTSI
-329 GDQAFFG
+329 GDYAFYN

-353 RYAIGYNYDHGYI
+353 QYAIGYYYDHGNI

-399 TGMSCE
+399 TGMSCK

-439 TYSPE
+439 TYNQEQTDISLCK
-444 HTEITLNKSVS
+444 TVS

-460 MKLKDI
+460 MTLKDI

-478 KVLVN
+478 KVIVN
-483 YDGNI
+483 YEGNI
-488 GDYAF
+488 GNYAF
-493 RDCSAITSA
+493 YDCSAIVSA
-502 DITAESIGN
+502 DITAESIGD
-511 YAFSGSA
+511 YAFNKSA
-518 TKNDAIFNISANTIG
+518 TKNEATFKIVANTIG
-533 GYAFSRCSAIIS
+533 KSAFSGCSAIVS
-545 ADITAESIGNY
+545 ADITAESIGDY
-556 AFSDSATKNDA
+556 AFKDSATKNEA
-567 IFNISANTIGGYAFS
+567 TFKIVAKTIGETAFS
-582 GCSAI
+582 GCS
-587 ISAVITAKS
+587 
-596 IGNYAFSS
+596 
-604 SATKNDAIFNIS
+604 
-616 ANTIGM
+616 
-622 SAFSGCAKMTKATL
+622 KMTKVTL
-636 GGSMTSIGGSAFY
+636 GESLTSIGGSAFS

-659 PNSVENIG
+659 PNSVESIG
-667 EGTFEKCSALSY
+667 KNTFEDCSAMTY

-688 IPYSTFSGCAFIS
+688 IPYCTFSGCASIP
-701 SITIPKNVTEIGN
+701 SITIPKNVTEIGD

-732 DELSLGSNGSSP
+732 NELSLGSNGSSP
-744 LFSGCSLKTVYIGG
+744 LFSGCPLKTVYIGG
-758 NIAYSTSSGS
+758 NISYLTSSDN

-786 KETEISAN
+786 KETEISEN

-949 LQGRKKL
+949 PQGRKKL

>member
-1 MALLKHL
+1 
-8 NNEKSAHAETP
+8 
-19 AMQYPTSCLDPTT
+19 MQYPASQPDHTSI
-32 PIPFSLNHPIIRPAL
+32 IPGHLIHTIIRPAL
-47 LLILLLFS
+47 LLILSLFS
-55 SSSALAYDCEV
+55 SFSALAYDCKV
-66 AGIYYNLNPTDK
+66 DGIYYDLNNDDK
-78 TASVTYKDYNHYS
+78 TASVTYMGLYTSDNKDAYVGNII
-91 GDVVIPEN
+91 IPES
-99 IAYDGTTYSVTSIG
+99 ITYSGTTYSVTSIG
-113 YSAFY
+113 DNAFW

-130 SVTSIGN
+130 SVSYIGKYA
-137 FAFYGCSGLT
+137 FASCSGLT
-147 YVTIPNSVTSIG
+147 SVTIPNSVSYIGEAAFGGCSGLTSVTIPNSVSYIG
-159 DRAFSGCS
+159 EAAFGGCS

-198 IVGCNNTIIPNSVT
+198 IVGCKNTTIPNSVT
-212 AIGEHAFEYCSGL
+212 SIGDRAFASCSGL

-231 NSVTSIGGAAFSG
+231 NSVTSIGGYAFSG
-244 CSGLTSVTIPN
+244 CSGLTSVTVDKNNGTYDSRNNCNAIIETSTNKLIVGCNNTIIPNSVTSIGEFAFSDCSGLTSVAIPNSVTSIGESAFARCSGLTSVTIPN
-255 SVTSIGYRAFSGC
+255 SVTSIGSWTFYGC

-274 TIGNSVSSIG
+274 TFNAEKCTYMGSDSYPVFNDCINLTTLNIGNKVTTIPNS
-284 EHAFEY
+284 AFRD
-290 CSGLTSVT
+290 CSGLSSVT

-303 TSIGDGAFSGCS
+303 TSIGDYAFSGCS

-329 GDQAFFG
+329 GDYAFSSCSGLTSVTIGNSVTSIGDYAFFG

-344 IGTGVLSIG
+344 IGTGVSSIG
-353 RYAIGYNYDHGYI
+353 QYAIGYYYNYGYGNR
-366 KKTIEKVIWLPN
+366 KKTVEKVIWLPN

-390 VSYAANDLY
+390 VSYVANDLY

-419 DGIRYVP
+419 GGIRYVP

-439 TYSPE
+439 TYSSE
-444 HTEITLNKSVS
+444 HTDISLCKTVS

-460 MKLKDI
+460 MTLKDI

-478 KVLVN
+478 KVIVN

-493 RDCSAITSA
+493 HDC
-502 DITAESIGN
+502 
-511 YAFSGSA
+511 
-518 TKNDAIFNISANTIG
+518 
-533 GYAFSRCSAIIS
+533 
-545 ADITAESIGNY
+545 
-556 AFSDSATKNDA
+556 
-567 IFNISANTIGGYAFS
+567 
-582 GCSAI
+582 
-587 ISAVITAKS
+587 
-596 IGNYAFSS
+596 
-604 SATKNDAIFNIS
+604 
-616 ANTIGM
+616 
-622 SAFSGCAKMTKATL
+622 
-636 GGSMTSIGGSAFY
+636 
-649 GCSSLEGITI
+649 
-659 PNSVENIG
+659 P
-667 EGTFEKCSALSY
+667 
-679 AKIGSGLKA
+679 
-688 IPYSTFSGCAFIS
+688 
-701 SITIPKNVTEIGN
+701 
-714 YAFSGCKSLA
+714 
-724 DVYIEDRE
+724 
-732 DELSLGSNGSSP
+732 
-744 LFSGCSLKTVYIGG
+744 LKTVYIGG
-758 NIAYSTSSGS
+758 NISYSTSSDK

-786 KETEISAN
+786 KETEITAN

-803 YITMGDG
+803 YISMGDG

-856 VPPTCGSQALDD
+856 VPPICGSQALDD

-873 CELFVNKESIDQYK
+873 CELFVNKESINQYK

-934 VTADTLPHGVYILVS
+934 VTADALPHGVYILVS
-949 LQGRKKL
+949 PQGRKKL

>member
-8 NNEKSAHAETP
+8 KNEKSAHAETS
-19 AMQYPTSCLDPTT
+19 AMQYLTSSLDPTT
-32 PIPFSLNHPIIRPAL
+32 IIPGHLIHTIIRPAL

-55 SSSALAYDCEV
+55 SFSALAYDCKV

-78 TASVTYKDYNHYS
+78 TASVTGNDNNSYS

-113 YSAFY
+113 YYAFSD
-118 GCSGLTSVTIPN
+118 CSRLTS
-130 SVTSIGN
+130 
-137 FAFYGCSGLT
+137 
-147 YVTIPNSVTSIG
+147 VTIPNSVTSIG
-159 DRAFSGCS
+159 DRAFTGCFGLTSVTFNAENCTSFSFSDCTNLTSLTIGEKVTIIPSSAFSGCS
-167 GLTSVT
+167 GLS
-173 VDKNN
+173 
-178 GTYDSRDNCNA
+178 
-189 IIETSTNKL
+189 
-198 IVGCNNTIIPNSVT
+198 
-212 AIGEHAFEYCSGL
+212 
-225 TSVTIP
+225 SVTIP
-231 NSVTSIGGAAFSG
+231 NSVTSIGESAFSG
-244 CSGLTSVTIPN
+244 CTGLTSVTFNAEKCTYMGSDSYPVFNDCIN
-255 SVTSIGYRAFSGC
+255 
-268 SGLTSV
+268 LT
-274 TIGNSVSSIG
+274 TLNIGNKV
-284 EHAFEY
+284 
-290 CSGLTSVT
+290 TT
-298 IPNSV
+298 IPNY
-303 TSIGDGAFSGCS
+303 AFY
-315 GLTSVTIGNSVTSI
+315 
-329 GDQAFFG
+329 D

-353 RYAIGYNYDHGYI
+353 QYAIGYYKYDHGNI

-383 YRDVNSI
+383 YREVNSR
-390 VSYAANDLY
+390 VSYVANDLY

-439 TYSPE
+439 TYNQEQTDISLCK
-444 HTEITLNKSVS
+444 TVS

-460 MKLKDI
+460 MTLKDI

-478 KVLVN
+478 KVIVN

-493 RDCSAITSA
+493 HDC
-502 DITAESIGN
+502 
-511 YAFSGSA
+511 
-518 TKNDAIFNISANTIG
+518 
-533 GYAFSRCSAIIS
+533 
-545 ADITAESIGNY
+545 
-556 AFSDSATKNDA
+556 
-567 IFNISANTIGGYAFS
+567 
-582 GCSAI
+582 
-587 ISAVITAKS
+587 
-596 IGNYAFSS
+596 
-604 SATKNDAIFNIS
+604 
-616 ANTIGM
+616 
-622 SAFSGCAKMTKATL
+622 
-636 GGSMTSIGGSAFY
+636 
-649 GCSSLEGITI
+649 
-659 PNSVENIG
+659 P
-667 EGTFEKCSALSY
+667 
-679 AKIGSGLKA
+679 
-688 IPYSTFSGCAFIS
+688 
-701 SITIPKNVTEIGN
+701 
-714 YAFSGCKSLA
+714 
-724 DVYIEDRE
+724 
-732 DELSLGSNGSSP
+732 
-744 LFSGCSLKTVYIGG
+744 LKTVYIGG
-758 NIAYSTSSGS
+758 NISYSTSSDK

-786 KETEISAN
+786 KETEITAN

-803 YITMGDG
+803 YISMGDG

-831 SNVKTIGKEAFSDCT
+831 FNVKTIGKEAFSDCT

-921 QGVRVGSGMREAE
+921 QGIRVGSGMREAE

-949 LQGRKKL
+949 PQGRKKL

>member
-1 MALLKHL
+1 MKRIFFILTAFFALL
-8 NNEKSAHAETP
+8 
-19 AMQYPTSCLDPTT
+19 
-32 PIPFSLNHPIIRPAL
+32 
-47 LLILLLFS
+47 S
-55 SSSALAYDCEV
+55 SSIPSLAYDCKV
-66 AGIYYNLNPTDK
+66 DGIYYDLNNDDK
-78 TASVTYKDYNHYS
+78 TASVTYMSLGSSNNKDAYVGNII
-91 GDVVIPEN
+91 IPESTTYN
-99 IAYDGTTYSVTSIG
+99 GTTYSVTSIG
-113 YSAFY
+113 NRAFH

-130 SVTSIGN
+130 SVTSIGEY
-137 FAFYGCSGLT
+137 AFYYCSGLT
-147 YVTIPNSVTSIG
+147 SVTIPNSVTSIGYNAFADCSGLTSVTIPNSVTSIGSSAFSCCSGLTSVTVDKNNGTYDSRDNCNAIIHTSTNKLIVGCKNTTIPNSVTSIG
-159 DRAFSGCS
+159 DRAFASCSGLTSVTIPNSVTSIGGYAFSGCS

-178 GTYDSRDNCNA
+178 GTYDSRNNCNA

-212 AIGEHAFEYCSGL
+212 SIGEFAFSDCSGLTSVAIPNSVTSIGESAFASCSGL

-231 NSVTSIGGAAFSG
+231 NSVTSIGSWTFYG
-244 CSGLTSVTIPN
+244 CSGLTSVTFNAEKCTYMGSDSYPVFNDCINLTTLNIGNKVTTIPN
-255 SVTSIGYRAFSGC
+255 SAFRDC
-268 SGLTSV
+268 SGLS
-274 TIGNSVSSIG
+274 
-284 EHAFEY
+284 
-290 CSGLTSVT
+290 SVT

-303 TSIGDGAFSGCS
+303 TSIGDYAFSGCS

-329 GDQAFFG
+329 GDYAFFG

-344 IGTGVLSIG
+344 IGTGVSSIG
-353 RYAIGYNYDHGYI
+353 QYAIGYYYNYGYGNR
-366 KKTIEKVIWLPN
+366 KKTVEKVIWLPN

-390 VSYAANDLY
+390 VSYVANDLY

-419 DGIRYVP
+419 GGIRYVP

-439 TYSPE
+439 TYSSE
-444 HTEITLNKSVS
+444 HTDISLCKTVS

-460 MKLKDI
+460 MTLKDI

-478 KVLVN
+478 KVIVN

-493 RDCSAITSA
+493 HDC
-502 DITAESIGN
+502 
-511 YAFSGSA
+511 
-518 TKNDAIFNISANTIG
+518 
-533 GYAFSRCSAIIS
+533 
-545 ADITAESIGNY
+545 
-556 AFSDSATKNDA
+556 
-567 IFNISANTIGGYAFS
+567 
-582 GCSAI
+582 
-587 ISAVITAKS
+587 
-596 IGNYAFSS
+596 
-604 SATKNDAIFNIS
+604 
-616 ANTIGM
+616 
-622 SAFSGCAKMTKATL
+622 
-636 GGSMTSIGGSAFY
+636 
-649 GCSSLEGITI
+649 
-659 PNSVENIG
+659 P
-667 EGTFEKCSALSY
+667 
-679 AKIGSGLKA
+679 
-688 IPYSTFSGCAFIS
+688 
-701 SITIPKNVTEIGN
+701 
-714 YAFSGCKSLA
+714 
-724 DVYIEDRE
+724 
-732 DELSLGSNGSSP
+732 
-744 LFSGCSLKTVYIGG
+744 LKTVYIGG
-758 NIAYSTSSGS
+758 NISYSTSSDK

-786 KETEISAN
+786 KETEITAN

-803 YITMGDG
+803 YISMGDG

-873 CELFVNKESIDQYK
+873 CKLFVNKESIDQYK

-897 ISEYDGVDDVSVDT
+897 ISEHVGVDDVSVDT

-934 VTADTLPHGVYILVS
+934 VTADALPHGVYILVS
-949 LQGRKKL
+949 PQGRKKL